1 MNFRLIG
8 TVLLLASF
16 SFAAYS
22 GTPKTPSKV
31 DGCYQI
37 GSAEELYGFAELVND
52 TTSGF
57 TQDSNTCV
65 KLTADIVVNE
75 KVLIGDSLNKSDSL
89 IPWIPINVFYGTFDG
104 QGHTISGIYGTGT
117 NRSYNM
123 GFFLGLIS
131 ATIKNLN
138 IVDSYFQ
145 NLNAGGH
152 LGAITAEGKDI
163 SIENCTIQMNL
174 MGRSDIGGLVGLVT
188 QRLNIQN
195 SSHSGKIMN
204 TDKYY
209 DLNDLGGLVYYFH
222 TGEAFIKNSYH
233 VGEIEDNLYFSG
245 GLFAVTGDA
254 TTIKTTDNT
263 VIYIEN
269 TFVIGKENLVDK
281 VGDRTEFH
289 ITNSFYQSSHSSDTA
304 KTKAEF
310 KDGTVALALHYGKD
324 GDVWGQK
331 IGTEAHPTLSSSIT
345 NIPSSIKISNIKF
358 HTYDGDTTSYRSQ
371 YVEGISTTLPSPLR
385 KNYIFEGWYTN
396 AQFTD
401 SAVTAIS
408 SADTGNLDLYA
419 RWLAMPN
426 LINGCYEIANKDDLY
441 FFAAIVNGSFGMDQE
456 LDACGKLTADIVW
469 NEKIDKDAAKRW
481 TPIDDFQGTLDG
493 QGHKISGIYITGSNL
508 YNDMAFIKRLYG
520 KSEESPAS
528 IKNLGFENI
537 YNDACARIGGIAS
550 NIRGHVNFENI
561 YVTGTVY
568 TDCHASGI
576 IAQKVEGSS
585 KISITNSYFVSI
597 LREGMSPG
605 HQPPLFNSIPENS
618 ELSITNSFF
627 YYPHSGRTIPNSV
640 NGNLITYGSLNLT
653 NFYISDS
660 LYLDAYIPDSLYQD
674 TAKFPVIKAD
684 SAQFANGTI
693 AKALHDYNE
702 NGIDG
707 SIWGQRV
714 GIDLYPVHTGKIDT
728 VKIASS
734 SSSKT
739 TSSSTS
745 PKSSSPASSSSKAK
759 SSSSGKSSSSKAKS
773 SSSKKTSILS
783 AIPVQETAKIY
794 SHGRNVF
801 VEQYNG
807 LVTIFDLNGNLV
819 RDAYS
824 NGHTEIRLQRAGTY
838 IVRIGAKSRRI
849 SLTTNH

>member
-57 TQDSNTCV
+57 TQDSETCV

-75 KVLIGDSLNKSDSL
+75 KVLIGDSLNKNDSL

-104 QGHTISGIYGTGT
+104 QGHTISGLYGTSL
-117 NRSYNM
+117 SYDM
-123 GFFLGLIS
+123 GFFIALVS

-145 NLNAGGH
+145 NSDG
-152 LGAITAEGKDI
+152 LGYLGSITAEGRNI
-163 SIENCTIQMNL
+163 SIENCSIQMTL
-174 MGRSDIGGLVGLVT
+174 TGKSYVGGFVGLVT
-188 QRLNIQN
+188 QGLNIQN
-195 SSHSGKIMN
+195 SSHSGKI
-204 TDKYY
+204 TSFDKTS
-209 DLNDLGGLVYYFH
+209 NSATLGGLVGYFH
-222 TGEAFIKNSYH
+222 TGKAFIKNSYH
-233 VGEIEDNLYFSG
+233 VGKIDNTFSSG

-254 TTIKTTDNT
+254 TQIKTIDNT
-263 VIYIEN
+263 VIHIEN
-269 TFVIGKENLVDK
+269 SFVIGKENLVNK
-281 VGDRTEFH
+281 IGDRSEFH

-304 KTKAEF
+304 KTEAEF

-345 NIPSSIKISNIKF
+345 NVPSSIKISNIKF

-493 QGHKISGIYITGSNL
+493 QGHKISGIYITGSYL

-568 TDCHASGI
+568 TNCHESGI
-576 IAQKVEGSS
+576 IAQKVGGSS

-605 HQPPLFNSIPENS
+605 YNPPLINSIPGNS

-627 YYPHSGRTIPNSV
+627 YSPNRGAAFLNSNNGVEVINGKINSTI
-640 NGNLITYGSLNLT
+640 
-653 NFYISDS
+653 FYISDS
-660 LYLDAYIPDSLYQD
+660 LYVD
-674 TAKFPVIKAD
+674 TTKVSVIKAD

-728 VKIASS
+728 VKITSS

-745 PKSSSPASSSSKAK
+745 PKSSSSASSSSKAK

-783 AIPVQETAKIY
+783 AIPVQETAKVY
-794 SHGRNVF
+794 SQGRNIF

-838 IVRIGAKSRRI
+838 IVKIGAKSRRI
-849 SLTTNH
+849 SLTTDH

>member
-1 MNFRLIG
+1 MKKY
-8 TVLLLASF
+8 LLFLTFAF
-16 SFAAYS
+16 LFGGKSFAAYS

-37 GSAEELYGFAELVND
+37 GSAEELYGFAEMVND

-75 KVLIGDSLNKSDSL
+75 KVLIGDSLNKNDSL
-89 IPWIPINVFYGTFDG
+89 IPWTPINVFYGTFDG
-104 QGHTISGIYGTGT
+104 QGHTISGLYGT
-117 NRSYNM
+117 NQSYDM
-123 GFFLGLIS
+123 GFFLRLIS

-145 NLNAGGH
+145 NLNAAGY
-152 LGAITAEGKDI
+152 LGSITAGGKDI
-163 SIENCTIQMNL
+163 SIENCTIQATL
-174 MGRSDIGGLVGLVT
+174 TGRSDIGGLVGLVT

-204 TDKYY
+204 SDKYN
-209 DLNDLGGLVYYFH
+209 DLNDLGGLVFYFH

-245 GLFAVTGDA
+245 GLFAVVGDA
-254 TTIKTTDNT
+254 TSIKTTDNT
-263 VIYIEN
+263 VIHIEN
-269 TFVIGKENLVDK
+269 SFAIGKENLVDK

-289 ITNSFYQSSHSSDTA
+289 ITNSFYQSSHSSDTT

-358 HTYDGDTTSYRSQ
+358 HTYDGDTTTYRSQ
-371 YVEGISTTLPSPLR
+371 YVEGISTSLPSPLR
-385 KNYIFEGWYTN
+385 KNYFFEGWYTN

-401 SAVTAIS
+401 SAVSAIS
-408 SADTGNLDLYA
+408 TADTGDLDLYA
-419 RWLAMPN
+419 HWLTMPN
-426 LINGCYEIANKDDLY
+426 LIDGCYEIANKDDLY

-481 TPIDDFQGTLDG
+481 IPIDDFQGTLDG
-493 QGHKISGIYITGSNL
+493 QGHKISGIYISGR
-508 YNDMAFIKRLYG
+508 YPFNDIAFIKRLYG

-550 NIRGHVNFENI
+550 EIGGYVNFENI
-561 YVTGTVY
+561 YVTGSVY
-568 TDCHASGI
+568 TNCHESGI
-576 IAQKVEGSS
+576 IAQKVGGFS

-597 LREGMSPG
+597 LREGKGPG
-605 HQPPLFNSIPENS
+605 YNPPLINSIPGNS

-627 YYPHSGRTIPNSV
+627 YSPNRGAAFLNSFNGVEVINGKINSTI
-640 NGNLITYGSLNLT
+640 
-653 NFYISDS
+653 FYISDS
-660 LYLDAYIPDSLYQD
+660 LYID
-674 TAKFPVIKAD
+674 TTKVSVLKAD
-684 SAQFANGTI
+684 SAQFADGTI

-728 VKIASS
+728 VKITSS
-734 SSSKT
+734 SSST
-739 TSSSTS
+739 
-745 PKSSSPASSSSKAK
+745 
-759 SSSSGKSSSSKAKS
+759 GKSSSSS
-773 SSSKKTSILS
+773 G
-783 AIPVQETAKIY
+783 ETGVFKQLPMANAKITTR
-794 SHGRNVF
+794 GKAVF
-801 VEQYNG
+801 IENFKGYIS
-807 LVTIFDLNGNLV
+807 IFDLNGNLIHNTI
-819 RDAYS
+819 S
-824 NGHTEIRLQRAGTY
+824 NGFTEIRIGRPGTY
-838 IVRIGAKSRRI
+838 IVKTGTLSNRI
-849 SLTTNH
+849 SLTTDH

>member
-1 MNFRLIG
+1 MKKY
-8 TVLLLASF
+8 LLFLSF
-16 SFAAYS
+16 AFLFGEYSFAAYS

-31 DGCYQI
+31 GECYQI
-37 GSAEELYGFAELVND
+37 GTAEELYGFAELVND

-57 TQDSNTCV
+57 TPDSNTCV
-65 KLTADIVVNE
+65 KLTADIVINE

-89 IPWIPINVFYGTFDG
+89 IPWIPISVFYGTFDG
-104 QGHTISGIYGTGT
+104 QGHTISGLYGTGT

-145 NLNAGGH
+145 NLNVAGY
-152 LGAITAEGKDI
+152 LGAITAGGKDI

-204 TDKYY
+204 SDKYN

-263 VIYIEN
+263 VIHIEN
-269 TFVIGKENLVDK
+269 SFVIGKENLVDK

-289 ITNSFYQSSHSSDTA
+289 ITNSFYQSSHSSATT
-304 KTKAEF
+304 KTEAEF

-345 NIPSSIKISNIKF
+345 NVPSSIKTSNIKF
-358 HTYDGDTTSYRSQ
+358 HTYDGDTTTYRSQ
-371 YVEGISTTLPSPLR
+371 YVEGISTSLPSPLR
-385 KNYIFEGWYTN
+385 KDYIFEGWYTN

-401 SAVTAIS
+401 NAVTAIS
-408 SADTGNLDLYA
+408 TADTGDLDLYA
-419 RWLAMPN
+419 RWLAKPN
-426 LINGCYEIANKDDLY
+426 LIDGCYEIANKDDLY
-441 FFAAIVNGSFGMDQE
+441 IFAAIVNGSFNMDQE

-469 NEKIDKDAAKRW
+469 NDKIDENAAIRW

-493 QGHKISGIYITGSNL
+493 QGHKIIGLFISGNAPF
-508 YNDMAFIKRLYG
+508 NDMAFIKRLYG

-528 IKNLGFENI
+528 IRNLGFENI

-550 NIRGHVNFENI
+550 EIGGYVNFENI
-561 YVTGTVY
+561 YVTGSVY
-568 TDCHASGI
+568 TICHESGI
-576 IAQKVEGSS
+576 IAQKVGGSS

-597 LREGMSPG
+597 LREGKGPG
-605 HQPPLFNSIPENS
+605 YNPPLINSIPGNS

-627 YYPHSGRTIPNSV
+627 YSPNRGAAFLNSY
-640 NGNLITYGSLNLT
+640 NGVEVINGKINST

-660 LYLDAYIPDSLYQD
+660 LYVD
-674 TAKFPVIKAD
+674 TTKVSVLKAD

-693 AKALHDYNE
+693 VKALRDYNE
-702 NGIDG
+702 NDIDG
-707 SIWGQRV
+707 SIWGQTI
-714 GIDLYPVHTGKIDT
+714 GKDLYPVHTGKIDT

-734 SSSKT
+734 SSSKA
-739 TSSSTS
+739 TSSS
-745 PKSSSPASSSSKAK
+745 SSEKTGVLSQQTMAS
-759 SSSSGKSSSSKAKS
+759 
-773 SSSKKTSILS
+773 
-783 AIPVQETAKIY
+783 AKITTQ
-794 SHGRNVF
+794 GTTIF
-801 VEQYNG
+801 VEQYAG

-819 RDAYS
+819 RDTYS
-824 NGHTEIRLQRAGTY
+824 SGHTKIHLQRAGTY
-838 IVRIGAKSRRI
+838 IVRIGGKSHRI
-849 SLTTNH
+849 FLTPSH

>member
-1 MNFRLIG
+1 MKKY
-8 TVLLLASF
+8 LLFLSF
-16 SFAAYS
+16 AFLFGGYSFAAYS

-57 TQDSNTCV
+57 TQNSNTCV

-89 IPWIPINVFYGTFDG
+89 IPWDPINIFYGTFDG

-304 KTKAEF
+304 KTEAEF

-324 GDVWGQK
+324 GEVWGQK

-345 NIPSSIKISNIKF
+345 NVPSSIKISNIKF
-358 HTYDGDTTSYRSQ
+358 HTYDGDTTTYRSQ
-371 YVEGISTTLPSPLR
+371 YVEGISTSLPSSLR
-385 KNYIFEGWYTN
+385 KNFILEGWYTN

-408 SADTGNLDLYA
+408 TADTGDLDLYA
-419 RWLAMPN
+419 RWLTMPN
-426 LINGCYEIANKDDLY
+426 LIDGCYEIANKDDLY
-441 FFAAIVNGSFGMDQE
+441 VFSTIVNGYFGMDQE

-469 NEKIDKDAAKRW
+469 NEKIDKDVAEMW
-481 TPIDDFQGTLDG
+481 TPIEDFQGSLDG
-493 QGHKISGIYITGSNL
+493 QGHKIIGLYISGSAPFNS
-508 YNDMAFIKRLYG
+508 MAFIKRLYG

-528 IKNLGFENI
+528 IRNLGFENI
-537 YNDACARIGGIAS
+537 YNDVCARIGGIAS
-550 NIRGHVNFENI
+550 EIGGYVNFENI
-561 YVTGTVY
+561 YVTGSVY
-568 TDCHASGI
+568 TICHESGI
-576 IAQKVEGSS
+576 IAQKVGGSS

-597 LREGMSPG
+597 PRESN
-605 HQPPLFNSIPENS
+605 PPLINSIPGNS

-627 YYPHSGRTIPNSV
+627 YSPNRGV
-640 NGNLITYGSLNLT
+640 AFLNTFNGVEVINGKINPT

-660 LYLDAYIPDSLYQD
+660 LYVD
-674 TAKFPVIKAD
+674 TTKVSVLKAD
-684 SAQFANGTI
+684 SAQFANGSI

-707 SIWGQRV
+707 SIWGQTI
-714 GIDLYPVHTGKIDT
+714 GKDLYPVHSGKIDT

-739 TSSSTS
+739 TSSSSS
-745 PKSSSPASSSSKAK
+745 PKSSSSASSSSKAK

-783 AIPVQETAKIY
+783 AIPVQETAKVY
-794 SHGRNVF
+794 SQGRNIF

-849 SLTTNH
+849 FLTTSH

>member
-37 GSAEELYGFAELVND
+37 GSAEELYGFAEMVND
-52 TTSGF
+52 GDETAAES
-57 TQDSNTCV
+57 CV
-65 KLTADIVVNE
+65 RLTADIVVNE
-75 KVLIGDSLNKSDSL
+75 NVLINDTLNKNDSL

-104 QGHTISGIYGTGT
+104 QGHTISGLYGTSL
-117 NRSYNM
+117 SYDM
-123 GFFLGLIS
+123 GFFIALVS

-145 NLNAGGH
+145 NSDG
-152 LGAITAEGKDI
+152 LGYLGSITAEGRNI
-163 SIENCTIQMNL
+163 SIENCSIL
-174 MGRSDIGGLVGLVT
+174 MTLTGKSYVGGFVGLVT
-188 QRLNIQN
+188 QGLNIQN
-195 SSHSGKIMN
+195 SSHSGKI
-204 TDKYY
+204 TSFDKTS
-209 DLNDLGGLVYYFH
+209 NSATLGGLVGYFH
-222 TGEAFIKNSYH
+222 TGKAFIKNSYH
-233 VGEIEDNLYFSG
+233 VGKIDNTFSSG

-254 TTIKTTDNT
+254 TQIKTIDNT
-263 VIYIEN
+263 VIHIEN
-269 TFVIGKENLVDK
+269 SFVIGKENLVNK
-281 VGDRTEFH
+281 IGDRSEFH

-304 KTKAEF
+304 KTEAEF

-345 NIPSSIKISNIKF
+345 NVPSSIKISNIKF

-408 SADTGNLDLYA
+408 TADTGDLDLYA
-419 RWLAMPN
+419 RWLTMPN
-426 LINGCYEIANKDDLY
+426 LIDGCYEIANKDDLY
-441 FFAAIVNGSFGMDQE
+441 VFSTIVNGYFDMDQE

-469 NEKIDKDAAKRW
+469 NEKIDNDVAEPW
-481 TPIDDFQGTLDG
+481 PQIDDFQGSLDG

-561 YVTGTVY
+561 YVAGTVY

-640 NGNLITYGSLNLT
+640 NGNLITYGTLNLT

-728 VKIASS
+728 VKITSS

-745 PKSSSPASSSSKAK
+745 PKSSSSASSSSKAK

-783 AIPVQETAKIY
+783 AIPVQETAKVY
-794 SHGRNVF
+794 SQGRNIF

-838 IVRIGAKSRRI
+838 IVKIGAKSRRI
-849 SLTTNH
+849 SLTTDH

>member
-1 MNFRLIG
+1 MKFIPIALFLIF
-8 TVLLLASF
+8 ASF

-31 DGCYQI
+31 DGCYLI

-52 TTSGF
+52 TINVF
-57 TQDSNTCV
+57 TQDSTTCV
-65 KLTADIVVNE
+65 KLTADIIVNE
-75 KVLIGDSLNKSDSL
+75 NVLINDTLNKKDTL
-89 IPWIPINVFYGTFDG
+89 IPWTPINVFYGTFDG
-104 QGHTISGIYGTGT
+104 QGHTISGLYGTRLSYEMVYGT
-117 NRSYNM
+117 NQSYDM
-123 GFFLGLIS
+123 GFFLRLIS

-145 NLNAGGH
+145 NLNVVGN
-152 LGAITAEGKDI
+152 LGTITAGGKDI
-163 SIENCTIQMNL
+163 SIENCTIQATL
-174 MGRSDIGGLVGLVT
+174 TGQSDIGGLVGLVT

-204 TDKYY
+204 SDKYN
-209 DLNDLGGLVYYFH
+209 DLNDLGGLVFYFH

-245 GLFAVTGDA
+245 GLFAVVGDA
-254 TTIKTTDNT
+254 TSIKTTDNT
-263 VIYIEN
+263 VIHIEN
-269 TFVIGKENLVDK
+269 SFAIGKENLVDK

-289 ITNSFYQSSHSSDTA
+289 ITNSFYQTTYSSDTT
-304 KTKAEF
+304 KTEAEF

-345 NIPSSIKISNIKF
+345 SVPSSIKISNTKF
-358 HTYDGDTTSYRSQ
+358 HTYDGDTTTYRSR
-371 YVEGISTTLPSPLR
+371 YVEGISTSLSSPLR

-408 SADTGNLDLYA
+408 TADTGDLDLYA

-426 LINGCYEIANKDDLY
+426 LIDGCYEIANKDDLY
-441 FFAAIVNGSFGMDQE
+441 VFAAIVNGSFGMDQE

-469 NEKIDKDAAKRW
+469 NEKIDQNAAKRW

-493 QGHKISGIYITGSNL
+493 QGHKISGIYISGRNPF
-508 YNDMAFIKRLYG
+508 NDIAFIKRLYG

-528 IKNLGFENI
+528 IRNLGFENI

-561 YVTGTVY
+561 YVTGSVY
-568 TDCHASGI
+568 TKCHETGI
-576 IAQKVEGSS
+576 IAQKVEDFS

-597 LREGMSPG
+597 LREGMNPIYN
-605 HQPPLFNSIPENS
+605 PPLFNPIPENS

-627 YYPHSGRTIPNSV
+627 YSPYKGAAISKTVDGVEITI
-640 NGNLITYGSLNLT
+640 GKINLT

-660 LYLDAYIPDSLYQD
+660 LYIDSTKISVL
-674 TAKFPVIKAD
+674 KAD
-684 SAQFANGTI
+684 STQFADGTI

-728 VKIASS
+728 VKITSS
-734 SSSKT
+734 SSST
-739 TSSSTS
+739 
-745 PKSSSPASSSSKAK
+745 
-759 SSSSGKSSSSKAKS
+759 GKSSSSS
-773 SSSKKTSILS
+773 G
-783 AIPVQETAKIY
+783 ETGVFKQLPMANAKITTR
-794 SHGRNVF
+794 GKAVF
-801 VEQYNG
+801 IENFKGYIS
-807 LVTIFDLNGNLV
+807 IFDLNGNLIHNTI
-819 RDAYS
+819 S
-824 NGHTEIRLQRAGTY
+824 NGFTEIRIGRPGTY
-838 IVRIGAKSRRI
+838 IVKTGTLSNRI

>member
-1 MNFRLIG
+1 MKFIPIALFLIF
-8 TVLLLASF
+8 ASF

-31 DGCYQI
+31 DGCYLI

-52 TTSGF
+52 TINVF
-57 TQDSNTCV
+57 TQDSKTCV
-65 KLTADIVVNE
+65 KLTADIIVNE
-75 KVLIGDSLNKSDSL
+75 NVLTDDTLNKSKTF
-89 IPWIPINVFYGTFDG
+89 IPWTPIKVFYGTFDG
-104 QGHTISGIYGTGT
+104 QGHTISGLYGT
-117 NRSYNM
+117 NQSYDL

-145 NLNAGGH
+145 NLNAAGY
-152 LGAITAEGKDI
+152 LGSITAGGKDI
-163 SIENCTIQMNL
+163 SIENCTIQATL
-174 MGRSDIGGLVGLVT
+174 TGRSDIGGLVGLVT

-204 TDKYY
+204 SDKYN
-209 DLNDLGGLVYYFH
+209 DLNDLGGLVFYFH

-245 GLFAVTGDA
+245 GLFAVVGDA
-254 TTIKTTDNT
+254 TSIKTTDNT
-263 VIYIEN
+263 VIHIEN
-269 TFVIGKENLVDK
+269 SFAIGKENLVDK

-289 ITNSFYQSSHSSDTA
+289 ITNSFYQSSHSSDTT

-358 HTYDGDTTSYRSQ
+358 HTYDGDTTTYRSQ
-371 YVEGISTTLPSPLR
+371 YVEGISTSLPSPLR
-385 KNYIFEGWYTN
+385 KNYIFEGWYTT

-408 SADTGNLDLYA
+408 TADTGDLDLYA
-419 RWLAMPN
+419 HWLTMPN
-426 LINGCYEIANKDDLY
+426 LIDGCYEIANKDDLY

-481 TPIDDFQGTLDG
+481 IPIDDFQGTLDG
-493 QGHKISGIYITGSNL
+493 QGHKISGIYISGR
-508 YNDMAFIKRLYG
+508 YPFNDIAFIKRLYG

-550 NIRGHVNFENI
+550 EIGGYVNFENI
-561 YVTGTVY
+561 YVTGSVY
-568 TDCHASGI
+568 TNCHESGI
-576 IAQKVEGSS
+576 IAQKVGGSS

-597 LREGMSPG
+597 LREGKGPG
-605 HQPPLFNSIPENS
+605 YNPPLINSIPGNS

-627 YYPHSGRTIPNSV
+627 YSPNRGAAFLNSFNGVEVINGKINPTI
-640 NGNLITYGSLNLT
+640 
-653 NFYISDS
+653 FYISDS
-660 LYLDAYIPDSLYQD
+660 LYVD
-674 TAKFPVIKAD
+674 TTKVSVLKAD
-684 SAQFANGTI
+684 SAQFADGTI
-693 AKALHDYNE
+693 ARALHDYNE

-728 VKIASS
+728 VKITSS
-734 SSSKT
+734 SSST
-739 TSSSTS
+739 
-745 PKSSSPASSSSKAK
+745 
-759 SSSSGKSSSSKAKS
+759 GKSSSSS
-773 SSSKKTSILS
+773 G
-783 AIPVQETAKIY
+783 ETRVFKQFPMANAKITTR
-794 SHGRNVF
+794 GKAVF
-801 VEQYNG
+801 IENFKGYIS
-807 LVTIFDLNGNLV
+807 IFDLNGNLIHNTI
-819 RDAYS
+819 S
-824 NGHTEIRLQRAGTY
+824 NGFTEIRIGRPGTY
-838 IVRIGAKSRRI
+838 IVKTGTLSNRI